1 MDVLLTLAILRK
13 IAFAS
18 SVLPFT
24 INHRTDSGVR
34 LNKQKEMFSSV
45 LVQSLFSKDIKS
57 PSLVDRDVS
66 VVITLIIIS
75 LNGRFL
81 LSRYLVSSRI
91 APSPSPNGC
100 FNHCFIPFPLL
111 WMRGTATHSK
121 PECCNNHSLPFRGG
135 SALRDETKQRILRG
149 LIKWWN
155 RNFWSSTTKICEV
168 WPIKY
173 SMIFQMYYRFPVETS
188 AERTWRLYDV

>member
-1 MDVLLTLAILRK
+1 MNSLHFYESKLHLYQQYHDNKVFFTIWRDENRSHTSPNLSSSSGACSSPTGMDVLLTLAILRK

-121 PECCNNHSLPFRGG
+121 P
-135 SALRDETKQRILRG
+135 
-149 LIKWWN
+149 
-155 RNFWSSTTKICEV
+155 
-168 WPIKY
+168 
-173 SMIFQMYYRFPVETS
+173 
-188 AERTWRLYDV
+188 

>member
-57 PSLVDRDVS
+57 PSLVDRGVS

-75 LNGRFL
+75 LNGWFL
-81 LSRYLVSSRI
+81 LSHYLVSSRI
-91 APSPSPNGC
+91 APSPSPPTAASITASFLFLC
-100 FNHCFIPFPLL
+100 FECVGPPRIQNLSVATITACLL
-111 WMRGTATHSK
+111 GEGALCVTR
-121 PECCNNHSLPFRGG
+121 PNNAF
-135 SALRDETKQRILRG
+135 
-149 LIKWWN
+149 
-155 RNFWSSTTKICEV
+155 
-168 WPIKY
+168 
-173 SMIFQMYYRFPVETS
+173 
-188 AERTWRLYDV
+188 

>member
-66 VVITLIIIS
+66 VVITLFGLVTHRALFLPQRLLQS
-75 LNGRFL
+75 LLHFFSFALNAWDRHAFKT
-81 LSRYLVSSRI
+81 LVLQQSQL
-91 APSPSPNGC
+91 A
-100 FNHCFIPFPLL
+100 F
-111 WMRGTATHSK
+111 
-121 PECCNNHSLPFRGG
+121 
-135 SALRDETKQRILRG
+135 
-149 LIKWWN
+149 
-155 RNFWSSTTKICEV
+155 
-168 WPIKY
+168 
-173 SMIFQMYYRFPVETS
+173 
-188 AERTWRLYDV
+188 

>member
-111 WMRGTATHSK
+111 WMQSVGPPRIQNLSVATITACLLGEGALCVTR
-121 PECCNNHSLPFRGG
+121 PNNAF
-135 SALRDETKQRILRG
+135 
-149 LIKWWN
+149 
-155 RNFWSSTTKICEV
+155 
-168 WPIKY
+168 
-173 SMIFQMYYRFPVETS
+173 
-188 AERTWRLYDV
+188 